1 MQRVIRHPP
10 DRRGKKCKTHSH
22 ILCCV
27 PPKCMQP
34 QYVHPSKKHV
44 RAHTLIYTYTRVYFC
59 WAGIKA
65 SVWRDSFNYQ
75 VLSLC
80 LWFQF
85 LSAKLVMIFKKPAGN
100 SDSFFSPCLSF
111 PLKCEYPSLWAYL
124 SSSHFLKSLFCRT
137 CLFFLSFFNVSLTG
151 RNGNKGFLGGGREER
166 SREWGRV
173 GWEGDQCRMYYPA
186 LLRPTS
192 IIKELIL

>member
-1 MQRVIRHPP
+1 MYAATI
-10 DRRGKKCKTHSH
+10 CT
-22 ILCCV
+22 
-27 PPKCMQP
+27 
-34 QYVHPSKKHV
+34 SKQAACA
-44 RAHTLIYTYTRVYFC
+44 RAHTHKYTRVYFS

-137 CLFFLSFFNVSLTG
+137 CLFFLSFFLFLMWASLEG
-151 RNGNKGFLGGGREER
+151 MAIKVFLGGREER